1 MHFRSLYV
9 HTASNPDNSTNNFV
23 NSEHS
28 GQFIFEHSANT
39 SKHSENT
46 SEHFT
51 NISWTF
57 YNNISVQFWPF
68 LRTFTKT
75 QWIILITLC
84 TCLNFLR
91 TFYRKSRHLYDHFW
105 RFYEHSRRF
114 YQYFRTID
122 EHSPKIIRKYSARLW
137 KFPALLWAEYYFIC
151 SKCKRACSR
160 VVPIFEAVNLHL
172 RIRELGILQAGKS
185 DCSFKAGEGSGPE
198 ILETRFWDIGL
209 GEWVGQVPNLPMW
222 FFGHRSNIAHVGLD
236 AKMGSKIWKFKV

>member
-1 MHFRSLYV
+1 MLHLGLRQFLHAFPIIVRTYCKQSRQFYEQ
-9 HTASNPDNSTNNFV
+9 FCQFY
-23 NSEHS
+23 EHS

-39 SKHSENT
+39 SKHSANT

-137 KFPALLWAEYYFIC
+137 KFPALLWAEYYFKY

-198 ILETRFWDIGL
+198 ILETSFEILVWGSGL
-209 GEWVGQVPNLPMW
+209 GKYLTSQGGFRAIRP
-222 FFGHRSNIAHVGLD
+222 I
-236 AKMGSKIWKFKV
+236 